1 MAQDL
6 GMIFGAILA
15 LTIFAPV
22 FIFIFALLTK
32 IDVDGDGKSD
42 I

>member
-15 LTIFAPV
+15 LAIAAPV

-32 IDVDGDGKSD
+32 IDVDRDGKND